1 MIYVL
6 VSDKYGVSYCHWDG
20 YYTGKTYI
28 YQGEPYAICDTDLQ
42 NAKKYSS
49 YNRAKSACEKLNR
62 RICNYEFTVKEIE
75 E

>member
-6 VSDKYGVSYCHWDG
+6 SSDRYGVSNHCWDG

-28 YQGEPYAICDTDLQ
+28 YQGESYAACGNSLDL
-42 NAKKYSS
+42 AKKYSS

-62 RICNYEFTVKEIE
+62 RICNYKFTIEI
-75 E
+75 